1 MAPGMPANREL
12 QLVHPEV
19 QMRSDLVFGAMG
31 NVSNRYL
38 LTKLASKAIRG
49 MHKPGVQIEDTINDV
64 LVRFSCDNPIACKQ
78 ALREPL
84 TVPLCAKM
92 TRPVLPHKSKVVALP
107 PAREKADPLWEAT
120 RALGA

>member
-1 MAPGMPANREL
+1 MAPGMSASREL

-19 QMRSDLVFGAMG
+19 QMRSHLVFGAMG

-38 LTKLASKAIRG
+38 LTKLTSKAVRG
-49 MHKPGVQIEDTINDV
+49 MHKPGVRIEDTTNDV
-64 LVRFSCDNPIACKQ
+64 FVRFSCANPIAFKQ

-84 TVPLCAKM
+84 TVPLCPKM

-107 PAREKADPLWEAT
+107 PARANSNPLWEAA
-120 RALGA
+120 RALLA